1 MERTNDE
8 RSMKEMKKR
17 DDTTTTTQDDV
28 RACLRDMCRCV
39 RREKCKRNSSPL
51 YDLLHS
57 WFVPRNERDV
67 MCYIK
72 RYRVWSRLPK
82 LIVERMKR
90 EEKSV

>member
-1 MERTNDE
+1 MREM
-8 RSMKEMKKR
+8 MKGDKNA
-17 DDTTTTTQDDV
+17 TVTGDDV

-57 WFVPRNERDV
+57 WFMPRNEQDM
-67 MCYIK
+67 MCYMK
-72 RYRVWSRLPK
+72 RYRVWSRLPM

-90 EEKSV
+90 EEKCV